1 MEKLQIYRYERGEE
15 LMNIITH
22 AVGTALAVAGL
33 AVLVVFSAL
42 QGDPWKIVSSA
53 IFGATMILLYGA
65 STLYHASQ
73 NAKVR
78 RITNMMDHISIFYL
92 IAGTYTPFV
101 LVTLRGPWGWSL
113 FGIVWGCTLIG
124 TVMKICFQHRLGW
137 LSLLLYLAMGW
148 CIIIAIRPFMQNIEP
163 AGLILTAAGGAAYT
177 IGVFF
182 YKNNKIPYNHG
193 IWHFWVLAGT
203 ILQYFAVLFYV
214 VLPQAL

>member
-42 QGDPWKIVSSA
+42 QGDTWKIVSSA

-182 YKNNKIPYNHG
+182 YKNDKIPYNHG

>member
-22 AVGTALAVAGL
+22 AVGTALSVAGL

-73 NAKVR
+73 NARIR

-182 YKNNKIPYNHG
+182 YKNDKIPYNHG

-214 VLPQAL
+214 VLPQAI